1 MYFIIVL
8 ALANQACHEIARFF
22 CSPCVRHT
30 IDHNDF
36 ASATFF
42 FKGDRLIMRQFLSPA
57 IVAIMLGGLAIAADV
72 PALVKQLKS
81 SNPED
86 RREAATAL
94 GKMSSDAKPAVGAL
108 VTALGDQDKFVRR
121 FAAQALGEIGP
132 DAKGGVKGLS
142 VVLAKPNESKEV
154 QQAAAIALGHIGTDG
169 LPALIGALKDKKLDP
184 SVRSKAAEGLGLL
197 GSGAGSAVPELTK
210 ALGDTEVRMAAIGAL
225 SQMGPT
231 AKESQKA
238 LSAIAEDKKN
248 RRDKAL
254 LGAVK
259 DALKKVKG

>member
-1 MYFIIVL
+1 
-8 ALANQACHEIARFF
+8 
-22 CSPCVRHT
+22 
-30 IDHNDF
+30 
-36 ASATFF
+36 
-42 FKGDRLIMRQFLSPA
+42 MRQFLSPA

-121 FAAQALGEIGP
+121 FAAQAL
-132 DAKGGVKGLS
+132 GGVKGLS

>member
-1 MYFIIVL
+1 MIVL
-8 ALANQACHEIARFF
+8 SRMNQACHEMRVSFS
-22 CSPCVRHT
+22 SPCVRHV
-30 IDHNDF
+30 IAHNEF
-36 ASATFF
+36 VSATFF
-42 FKGDRLIMRQFLSPA
+42 FTGDPSIMRQFLSPA
-57 IVAIMLGGLAIAADV
+57 LVAIMLGGLALAADV

-81 SNPED
+81 SNPEE

-94 GKMSSDAKPAVGAL
+94 GKMSADAKPAVGAL
-108 VTALGDQDKFVRR
+108 VSALGDQDKFVRR

-142 VVLAKPNESKEV
+142 GVLSKANEAKEV

-169 LPALIGALKDKKLDP
+169 LPALVGALKDKKLDP

-197 GSGAGSAVPELTK
+197 GSGGAPAVPDLTK
-210 ALGDTEVRMAAIGAL
+210 ALGDADVRMAAIGAL
-225 SQMGPT
+225 SQMGPS